1 MNTNILEQTP
11 MRFLLTTLVILAT
24 SHILSAADKPNIILC
39 MADDQGYGDV
49 GYNGNDVVKT
59 PVLDAMSK
67 SGLRFD
73 RFYAAAPVCSPT
85 RGSVMTG
92 RHPNRFGCFKWGNTL
107 RPQEVTIAEAV
118 KKAGYASGHFG
129 KWHLGSCRAE
139 SPASPGNSGFDEW
152 VSAPNFY
159 DNDPLMSHNGIV
171 KRYPGE
177 SSMIA
182 VDAAL
187 DFIGEQVKQDQPFLA
202 VIWFGSPHSP
212 HIASEENQA
221 LYPNETKQRAN
232 YLGELTGIDTAMGKL
247 RKQLGH
253 LGIADSTLL
262 WYTSDNGAQGPEGV
276 RGSSGGLRG
285 KKGTLWEGGIRVPTI
300 IEWPSVISKNR
311 ITDVA
316 CNTIDIYPTVIDLL
330 DIQID
335 SQPTLDGVS
344 ILPLIEGKPFARNQP
359 IGFWDYAAGGTP
371 RRAEQLL
378 EVLQK
383 EQKTGAKPAVDV
395 TQEGS
400 ITKQYALDDYAGS
413 SAWMEGPWKL
423 LRQPVKKKN
432 AGSFDYYLFNLEQDR
447 NEETNLAEDYPDRV
461 KSMTKSLEA
470 WQTSVIRSLNGEDY

>member
-1 MNTNILEQTP
+1 
-11 MRFLLTTLVILAT
+11 
-24 SHILSAADKPNIILC
+24 
-39 MADDQGYGDV
+39 
-49 GYNGNDVVKT
+49 
-59 PVLDAMSK
+59 
-67 SGLRFD
+67 
-73 RFYAAAPVCSPT
+73 
-85 RGSVMTG
+85 
-92 RHPNRFGCFKWGNTL
+92 
-107 RPQEVTIAEAV
+107 
-118 KKAGYASGHFG
+118 
-129 KWHLGSCRAE
+129 
-139 SPASPGNSGFDEW
+139 
-152 VSAPNFY
+152 
-159 DNDPLMSHNGIV
+159 
-171 KRYPGE
+171 
-177 SSMIA
+177 MIA